1 MSRMLFALLMVLNVS
16 ALGLWFVLGLA
27 AAKPS
32 HTPVVSVV
40 GFFMMPALLLGGV
53 VLLFLR
59 GPWAGSRALAIGL
72 AGLPVFIVAASVL
85 LARGAAWREGVSADN
100 WGRPDPV
107 AQQALEAAIAAR
119 DAVAVG
125 RIASDRSGRIH
136 DAAAL
141 VAAIRLLEQD
151 SAALDP
157 LRALLQAGLKPGANS
172 AGEAPLESA
181 IRVSRVAGTEPV
193 RLLLRAGADPNLRSA
208 SSPAWFAA
216 LAPRTH
222 PDVLPLLLERGA
234 DLRAIDMAGSGAVY
248 WAAYHQNWVA
258 TALLI
263 ERGADWQAVQT
274 QNGQGLRQLVE
285 THLRRAPSDP
295 ALTRL
300 AGLLRPAR

>member
-1 MSRMLFALLMVLNVS
+1 MSRILFALLMLLNVA

-40 GFFMMPALLLGGV
+40 GFFLLPALLLGAV
-53 VLLFLR
+53 ALLYLR
-59 GPWAGSRALAIGL
+59 GPWAWSRALAIGL
-72 AGLPVFIVAASVL
+72 PRCPCHP
-85 LARGAAWREGVSADN
+85 ARKRAFTRCRWREGVSADN

-125 RIASDRSGRIH
+125 RIAADRSGRIN

-181 IRVSRVAGTEPV
+181 IRVSRVAGKEPV
-193 RLLLRAGADPNLRSA
+193 HLLLQAGADPNLRSA

-248 WAAYHQNWVA
+248 WAAYHQNWVDG
-258 TALLI
+258 LLI